1 MTDPFESAKPV
12 VPRDPRWGR
21 PLVLPPGGKPG
32 DKLIP
37 YTRATTFAGAAE
49 DGWVLNQW
57 EKHQLMVALAVRP
70 DLILSALAHKDDWG
84 RLMSIVDE
92 AMSTSDGPTRATTG
106 TALHLLCDQADA
118 GTLDMAIVPQPY
130 RADVEKYLELTAGWT
145 WVAHEEFRVWDRYK
159 VAGTADRRGYD
170 PKDGVCKIADL
181 KFGRIDSSPQ
191 KVSIQLV
198 SYAEGVTYD
207 PETFERG
214 PADDVDKDQA
224 VCIHI
229 PQAENEEAYFGK
241 RASKSKELGGAALH
255 YVNLETGRIGA
266 ELANVV
272 RSWRRKQDVF
282 SPYE

>member
-1 MTDPFESAKPV
+1 MNPDPFENVKPQV
-12 VPRDPRWGR
+12 QRDKRWGR
-21 PLVLPPGGKPG
+21 PLIVPPEGGEAVA
-32 DKLIP
+32 
-37 YTRATTFAGAAE
+37 YTRMTTFAGAPE

-92 AMSTSDGPTRATTG
+92 AMSTSTGPVRATTG

-118 GTLDMAIVPQPY
+118 GTLDLDIVPQPY

-145 WVAHEEFRVWDRYK
+145 WVAHEEFRVWDLYE
-159 VAGTADRRGYD
+159 VAGTADRRGFD
-170 PKDGVCKIADL
+170 PLDGICKIADL

-191 KVSIQLV
+191 KVSIQLTG
-198 SYAEGVTYD
+198 YAEGVTYD
-207 PETFERG
+207 PVTFQRG
-214 PADDVDKDQA
+214 PTDDVDKDRA
-224 VCIHI
+224 VVIHI

-241 RASKSKELGGAALH
+241 RASSHKTLGDAAMH
-255 YVNLETGRIGA
+255 YVNLDTGRIGA

-282 SPYE
+282 TPYE